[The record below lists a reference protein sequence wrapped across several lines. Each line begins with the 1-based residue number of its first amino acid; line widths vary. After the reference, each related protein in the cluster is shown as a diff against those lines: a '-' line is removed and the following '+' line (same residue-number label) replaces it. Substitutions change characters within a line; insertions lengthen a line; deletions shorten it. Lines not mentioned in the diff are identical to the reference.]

1 MDIRELVISD
11 PDSIIASIPF
21 VIGFTPHDS
30 LVVLWLSDGRLRLA
44 MRLDLPPAE
53 ASVREWI
60 DAVMQHRASS
70 DEVIICVLPPVG
82 GRARD
87 ADGELCSRDLVSEL
101 LARLGETRCQVR
113 DALLTVGDRWWSYL
127 CQEPECC
134 PTAGVP
140 LDTDVVQSVAAR
152 FVLAGVAW
160 LPDREA
166 VLAICAAEPLRQAAN
181 RALVRAARRAWAAR
195 LPSAGGPGADLE
207 TWRDESIALVMR
219 SLISDSDVDSCR
231 EADLLLALCDVRVRD
246 TVLWDLAHV
255 VGHDARRAF
264 DRAAF
269 LLRGAPCGVIAPIG
283 SVTALLAWLIGDGVR
298 AAAALDRVRA
308 ENPAYPLA
316 ELLGRSIAAGLSPER
331 WLEMMS
337 GLGREACRGAAA

>member
-1 MDIRELVISD
+1 
-11 PDSIIASIPF
+11 

-30 LVVLWLSDGRLRLA
+30 LVVLWLSDGRVRLA
-44 MRLDLPPAE
+44 MRMDLPTSE
-53 ASVREWI
+53 ASVHEWA

-70 DEVIICVLPPVG
+70 DEVILCVLPPVG

-101 LARLGETRCQVR
+101 LARLGETPCQVR
-113 DALLTVGDRWWSYL
+113 DALLSVGERWWSYL
-127 CQEPECC
+127 CEEPECC
-134 PTAGVP
+134 PSTGVP
-140 LDTDVVQSVAAR
+140 LDPAIVEAVAAR

-166 VLAICAAEPLRQAAN
+166 VTAICAAEPLRQAAN
-181 RALVRAARRAWAAR
+181 MPCVRAARRAWSAR
-195 LPSAGGPGADLE
+195 LSSSGGLGPDVE

-219 SLISDSDVDSCR
+219 TLISESDIDSSL
-231 EADLLLALCDVRVRD
+231 EADVLLALCDIRVRD
-246 TVLWDLAHV
+246 TALWDLAHV

-316 ELLGRSIAAGLSPER
+316 ELLGRSIAAGLPPAR

-337 GLGREACRGAAA
+337 GLDREACRGAAA